1 MSRFYIL
8 LWLRWAVR
16 LTISSLFFAALF
28 SSFVT
33 LYIYVLRGLPELSFE
48 ITGALFDIFRFWF
61 PLFWSLTILLAL
73 FRGLKYIFNSCI
85 NGYELKL
92 LTCEGSDVIEVIGY
106 GDLVKV
112 WRKWL
117 MLLIWL
123 VGSAMILALIYTNLF
138 TSYDGVFEWFSIYWL
153 YGFILLSGY
162 FSFIILSSKCK
173 KIKIVTC

>member
-8 LWLRWAVR
+8 LWLGWAVR
-16 LTISSLFFAALF
+16 LTVCSIFFAALF
-28 SSFVT
+28 SFAVT
-33 LYIYVLRGLPELSFE
+33 LFIYISRGLPDLTPE

-61 PLFWSLTILLAL
+61 PVLWSFTILLAL

-85 NGYELKL
+85 NGFELKL
-92 LTCEGSDVIEVIGY
+92 LTCDGSNIVEVIGY

-123 VGSAMILALIYTNLF
+123 VGSVMILALVYTNLF
-138 TSYDGVFEWFSIYWL
+138 TSYSGLFEWFNIYWL
-153 YGFILLSGY
+153 YGFILFSGY

>member
-8 LWLRWAVR
+8 LWLKWAAR
-16 LTISSLFFAALF
+16 LTVWSIFFAVLL
-28 SSFVT
+28 SFAVT
-33 LYIYVLRGLPELSFE
+33 LFIYISRGLPQLTPE
-48 ITGALFDIFRFWF
+48 ITDALFDIFRFWF
-61 PLFWSLTILLAL
+61 PVFFSFTILLAL

-85 NGYELKL
+85 NGFELKL
-92 LTCEGSDVIEVIGY
+92 LTCDGSSIVEVIGY

-123 VGSAMILALIYTNLF
+123 VGLVMILALIYTNLF
-138 TSYDGVFEWFSIYWL
+138 TFYSGLFEWFNIYWL

>member
-8 LWLRWAVR
+8 LWFRWAVR
-16 LTISSLFFAALF
+16 LTVCSIFFAALF
-28 SSFVT
+28 SFAVT
-33 LYIYVLRGLPELSFE
+33 LFIYISRGLPELTPE
-48 ITGALFDIFRFWF
+48 ITVALFDIFRFWF
-61 PLFWSLTILLAL
+61 PVLWSFTILLAL

-85 NGYELKL
+85 NGFELKL
-92 LTCEGSDVIEVIGY
+92 LTCDGSSIVEVIGY

-123 VGSAMILALIYTNLF
+123 VGSVMILALVYTNLF
-138 TSYDGVFEWFSIYWL
+138 TSYSGLFEWFNIYWL
-153 YGFILLSGY
+153 YGFILFSGY

-173 KIKIVTC
+173 KIKILTC